1 VKRGSWT
8 SALATEK
15 IDNDGFISLCDS
27 KRANNFC
34 FLTNMDLLITM
45 SASQALSF
53 AVISLILWTLY
64 GAIYRLYL
72 SPISAFPG
80 PKLAALT
87 FW

>member
-1 VKRGSWT
+1 MQINSSWLLT
-8 SALATEK
+8 SM
-15 IDNDGFISLCDS
+15 D
-27 KRANNFC
+27 
-34 FLTNMDLLITM
+34 FLTTI
-45 SASQALSF
+45 SPAQALSF
-53 AVISLILWTLY
+53 AAVGLALWTLY